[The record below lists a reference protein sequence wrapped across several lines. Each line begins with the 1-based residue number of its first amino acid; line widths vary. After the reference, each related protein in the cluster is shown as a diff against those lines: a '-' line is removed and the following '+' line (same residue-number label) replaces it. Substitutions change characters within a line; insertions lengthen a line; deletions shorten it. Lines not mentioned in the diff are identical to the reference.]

1 MFLTEKPLCNFF
13 MSDNMYGGN
22 RVNVVTRCFR
32 LEIAR
37 SNDLLR
43 T

>member
-1 MFLTEKPLCNFF
+1 MFLTESPCEISL
-13 MSDNMYGGN
+13 SDNMYGGN

-37 SNDLLR
+37 SY
-43 T
+43 